1 MNINYN
7 SASFLTSSINAK
19 CIGVKTEGIE
29 IALTG
34 YSNSGKST
42 LVNCLTNNKK
52 LSRFSRYP
60 GRTNM
65 INFFEVNSNLRLV
78 DLPGYGYSTVYNN
91 KKKNYNLI
99 FNYIKNRVCLK
110 GILLL
115 IDIRRLLRTEDIK
128 LLNYAQKKYINVVI
142 LLTKCDKVSFSY
154 QKKQIDILQKK
165 NNFICKNINIILFS
179 SLQSIGVIRVLDIIN
194 QWFNEYI
201 YL

>member
-1 MNINYN
+1 MNINY
-7 SASFLTSSINAK
+7 SSTHFLTSSINAK

-29 IALTG
+29 IAFTG

-42 LVNCLTNNKK
+42 LINCLTNNRK
-52 LSRFSRYP
+52 LSRCSRYP

-99 FNYIKNRVCLK
+99 FNYIKNRICLK

-115 IDIRRLLRTEDIK
+115 IDIRRLLRSEDII
-128 LLNYAQKKYINVVI
+128 LLNYVKKTYINIII

-154 QKKQIDILQKK
+154 QKQQIYILQKK
-165 NNFICKNINIILFS
+165 LCVIYKNIHIILFS
-179 SLQSIGVIRVLDIIN
+179 SFQSVGVTSVLHIIN
-194 QWFNEYI
+194 HWFNEYV
-201 YL
+201 YF